1 MNSNRSNLKEERKAV
16 GIGFIKSRKAE
27 QKVIEYGKCLVEVAE
42 KEGCE
47 LLFVDVDCGGD
58 RDIDRPQL
66 DVLYSAMKLG
76 CVSRIYIRRLKDITD
91 NPADLLEFHKTAR
104 ECYVSIHVVNVE
116 DEDGANSLEVD
127 VCGHRYEVWDGGAG
141 C

>member
-1 MNSNRSNLKEERKAV
+1 MNSNRNNLNEERKTV

-27 QKVIEYGKCLVEVAE
+27 QKVIEYGKCLIKAAE
-42 KEGCE
+42 KDNCE
-47 LLFVDVDCGGD
+47 LLFVDVDCGAD

-76 CVSRIYIRRLKDITD
+76 CVSSIYIRRLKDITD
-91 NPADLLEFHKTAR
+91 NPADLHEFHRTAI
-104 ECYVSIHVVNVE
+104 ECGVSIHIVDVE
-116 DEDGANSLEVD
+116 DEEGASSVELD